1 MSEYFDWFFLY
12 LDKITV
18 CIGIFTYIAHLA
30 WGRSAP
36 GNMSSALSKAI
47 SSSGVPNGVAFL
59 ICAYAPE
66 YVVKIQGSYVAFF
79 IGGLA
84 LVSFA
89 MLDMLKP
96 ATSQP

>member
-1 MSEYFDWFFLY
+1 MTEVFDWFFLS

-18 CIGIFTYIAHLA
+18 CIGIITYAFHFILG
-30 WGRSAP
+30 WSKP
-36 GNMSSALSKAI
+36 GHMASALSKAI

-59 ICAYAPE
+59 ICAYSPH
-66 YVVKIQGSYVAFF
+66 YVEKLQGSYVAFF

-89 MLDMLKP
+89 LIDMVKP
-96 ATSQP
+96 SAASA